1 MREHVN
7 IVGIGGSMAET
18 SSSLSALEIA
28 LRGARNAGAETQLLD
43 VRSLSLPMYEP
54 GLGDLPRQI
63 ERLNDAVYDADG
75 LIWSSP
81 LYHGTISGSFKN
93 VLDWLNPLGR
103 REPAYLTNKV
113 VGLISTA
120 GGPQGL
126 QAINTMEFMVRALR
140 GWAVPLVQP
149 IPRACIV
156 FTDAGEIEDEAI
168 EKQLLNLGRE
178 VARAAHQF
186 VFHGECDYA
195 S

>member
-1 MREHVN
+1 
-7 IVGIGGSMAET
+7 MAET

-43 VRSLSLPMYEP
+43 VRSLALPMYEP
-54 GLGDLPRQI
+54 GLDDLPRQI
-63 ERLNDAVYDADG
+63 ERLNDTVYEADG

-120 GGPQGL
+120 GGTQGL

-149 IPRACIV
+149 IPRAWKV
-156 FTDAGEIEDEAI
+156 FNDAGEIEDEAI

-186 VFHGECDYA
+186 VFHGKCDYA